1 MTTDQ
6 LITALV
12 IDATPSRPFGRLF
25 RYATAIG
32 MAGAGLIFF
41 SAIGPRQ
48 DLAAALETW
57 RFLFKFV
64 ITVPLAIAATL
75 SVSGMARPGRWHEY
89 RPLPLMAPLGLLV
102 IAALFELFMLPRSL
116 WMVRLVGSNSV
127 NCMTLIPLLA
137 VSPLV
142 AFLMVLRRGAPRD
155 PGRVG
160 AVAGP
165 RRGHHRS
172 IVLRAQL
179 LRRQPAL
186 RHHLVSTGR
195 VTRRCLRLL
204 ARSPHSAMV
213 RVRALRPA

>member
-75 SVSGMARPGRWHEY
+75 AISGMARPGRWHEY

-160 AVAGP
+160 AVAGLAAATIAASYYALNCFDDSP
-165 RRGHHRS
+165 LFVITWYPLAASLVVVCGYLLGRR
-172 IVLRAQL
+172 ILRW
-179 LRRQPAL
+179 
-186 RHHLVSTGR
+186 
-195 VTRRCLRLL
+195 
-204 ARSPHSAMV
+204 
-213 RVRALRPA
+213 